1 MKTIRRTVSII
12 LGAVAVLLTPAFAA
26 QAAPVHMDITEAVLD
41 LGTLTGVPAI
51 SSELGDPPA
60 TFDGELDGD
69 ELTVPKDGFYFPP
82 KDAEVQPGINATIKM
97 FANEDFTG
105 TYDAA
110 TGRLDLNV
118 DLKATVEILGS
129 NCVISP
135 LKLSMSTE
143 NGKPYLGVPFAG
155 GLDQPGALS
164 ARWAGLPPVT
174 GGGMCGVVAGLIAGP
189 GGIWMAQDI
198 KESKTCEDDPSH
210 PGCDAAVQ
218 PPAVAPEI
226 TEGPGST
233 TESTG
238 ATFKF
243 VKGSGETSE
252 VTGFDCALDGGDF
265 VACDT
270 GTVTYSDLAIGTHT
284 FTVRSTNA
292 NGEGPAVD
300 YNWTITEP
308 QKVCP
313 DGMVGTPPNCVKPP
327 SGKPRLAKLKVK
339 PKKRAVKRGK
349 KAVFKVKVK
358 NNGTAKATGV
368 KVCVKAP
375 KRFVKVKRCVKLR
388 QIGAKKAKTA
398 KFKVTVKRNAKRGKK
413 VTLKFK
419 ATAKKTGAKNGKGV
433 VKIK

>member
-1 MKTIRRTVSII
+1 MKIVRRTVTII
-12 LGAVAVLLTPAFAA
+12 LGAAALLLAPVVAA
-26 QAAPVHMDITEAVLD
+26 QAAPAHVDITEAVLD
-41 LGTLTGVPAI
+41 LGSLAGVPAI

-60 TFDGELDGD
+60 TFDGDLDGD
-69 ELTVPKDGFYFPP
+69 TLTVPKDGFYFPP
-82 KDAEVQPGINATIKM
+82 KDADLGGGLVATIKM
-97 FANEDFTG
+97 FANEDITG
-105 TYDAA
+105 TYDASSGQL
-110 TGRLDLNV
+110 TLNTN
-118 DLKATVEILGS
+118 LKATVEILGS
-129 NCVISP
+129 TCVISP
-135 LKLSMSTE
+135 LQFLLSTE
-143 NGKPYLGVPFAG
+143 NGKPYLGERFEG
-155 GLDQPGALS
+155 GLEQPGALS
-164 ARWAGLPPVT
+164 ASWTKLPPVT
-174 GGGMCGVVAGLIAGP
+174 GGGMCTTVASLIAGP
-189 GGIWMAQDI
+189 GGIWMSQDI
-198 KESKTCEDDPSH
+198 KEPKTCSDQPNH
-210 PGCDAAVQ
+210 PGCDASVQ

-226 TEGPGST
+226 SEGPGSS

-243 VKGSGETSE
+243 GKGSGETSD
-252 VTGFDCALDGGDF
+252 VTGFDCALDGADF

-284 FTVRSTNA
+284 FSVRATNA

-313 DGMVGTPPNCVKPP
+313 DGTVGTPPNCSKP
-327 SGKPRLAKLKVK
+327 GRAKLAKLKVK

-349 KAVFKVKVK
+349 KVVFKVKVK
-358 NNGTAKATGV
+358 NNGAAKATGV

-375 KRFVKVKRCVKLR
+375 KKLVKVKKCVKLG

-398 KFKVTVKRNAKRGKK
+398 KFKVTVKRKAKRGKK
-413 VTLKFK
+413 ATLKFK